1 MQLYAERNV
10 GMTEQI
16 RKIVMEEIRPR
27 TRVDGGDIV
36 FDSYENGVIHVTAY
50 GDCAK
55 CPCCTPE
62 LSTWIAERVSKQLGI
77 EVKVEVRKKV
87 PYYAR

>member
-1 MQLYAERNV
+1 
-10 GMTEQI
+10 MTEKI

-36 FDSYENGVIHVTAY
+36 FNSYDNGVVTVTAY
-50 GDCAK
+50 GDCAS

-62 LSTWIAERVSKQLGI
+62 LSGWIAAHVSSKLGVQVQ
-77 EVKVEVRKKV
+77 VKVCKKV